1 MKTTNL
7 QIQEVPQIPQARNMK
22 KITPR
27 DIKIKLLKTSDRKN
41 TLQAAREKKK
51 RPNMYRGTKIRMT
64 ADFSWEAT
72 QASRQWI
79 KTFKSTE
86 RLTLSA

>member
-51 RPNMYRGTKIRMT
+51 DPICTEEQRWGWQPISHGKQHKQ
-64 ADFSWEAT
+64 ADSG
-72 QASRQWI
+72 
-79 KTFKSTE
+79 
-86 RLTLSA
+86 